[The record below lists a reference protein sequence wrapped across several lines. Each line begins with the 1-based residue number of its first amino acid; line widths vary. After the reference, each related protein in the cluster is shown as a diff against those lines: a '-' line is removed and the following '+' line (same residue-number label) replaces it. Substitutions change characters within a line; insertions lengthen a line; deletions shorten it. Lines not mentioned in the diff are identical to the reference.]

1 MKMFSK
7 EGVEMMDVKSI
18 TLEGENLVMKGKMM
32 GTIATVIHLKP
43 EEVWRAFALM
53 SWKTVLHMP
62 AMLWKGYW
70 RVRRAAPPQP

>member
-18 TLEGENLVMKGKMM
+18 YLDDENLVLKGKMM
-32 GTIATVIHLKP
+32 GTMATVIHLKP

-53 SWKTVLHMP
+53 SFKTMLYMP
-62 AMLWKGYW
+62 VMLWKGYW
-70 RVRRAAPPQP
+70 RARRAQPQV

>member
-18 TLEGENLVMKGKMM
+18 YLEGENLVLKGKMM
-32 GTIATVIHLKP
+32 GTMATVIHLKP

-53 SWKTVLHMP
+53 SWKTVFYMP
-62 AMLWKGYW
+62 IMLWKGFW
-70 RVRRAAPPQP
+70 RARQSQPPA